1 MILDCVQLNK
11 AFGDNVILKD
21 ASFKIDENEKIALV
35 GVNGCGKTTLLKMII
50 GEEECDQG
58 QIILN
63 KSANIGYLS
72 QNSTLESDLSI
83 YDEVFSTRGDLPE
96 MENSLRIIENEMK
109 TSDADSLEKLM
120 KRYAS
125 INEAFER
132 AGGYEYRSRVVGVL
146 KGMGFKE
153 SDFSKKINVLSGG
166 EKTRV
171 ALGKLLLTPLD
182 LLILDEP
189 TNHLDLDAVAWL
201 EGFLA
206 SYQGA
211 LLLVSHDRY
220 FLNKTVNKVI
230 EIDKAKLR
238 VFKGNYDEYSKK
250 KKELIQAALK
260 AYNNQQREI
269 EKQEK
274 VIEILRSFNREKSIK
289 RAESRV
295 KMLDKIERLEKV
307 DDSEAQMRITFT
319 PTFES
324 GKDVLHVENISKA
337 FDNKV
342 LFENCSFDIYRG
354 DKIALIGE
362 NGAGK
367 TTLIRLVL
375 SQLDADSG
383 LIKFGTNVSVAYFDQ
398 EHAILD
404 KDKTIFEE
412 ISDSYPELNQT
423 KIRNTMAAFMFT
435 DDDVFSKIGY
445 LSGGE
450 QGRVAL
456 AKLMLSNANFLILD
470 EPTNHLD
477 ILSKE
482 ILEEAVKN
490 YEGTVL
496 YISHDRYFINQTA
509 ERIFHLNNK
518 DIFQFMGNYD
528 EFIEKTKNS
537 DSINI
542 KENNNISKTTDSKES
557 WLKAKEESTN
567 KRKIENS
574 INKIQKRLDEIEL
587 KKNELNELLNSAEYA
602 SSYSKLNEITL
613 ELQKLTEEEDSLFEE
628 WDKLSQ
634 D

>member
-1 MILDCVQLNK
+1 MLLECAQLEK
-11 AFGDNVILKD
+11 SFGDNVIVKD
-21 ASFKIDENEKIALV
+21 ASFKIEENEKVALV
-35 GVNGCGKTTLLKMII
+35 GINGCGKTTLIRMII
-50 GEEECDQG
+50 GELDQDQG
-58 QIILN
+58 QIIIN
-63 KSANIGYLS
+63 KNANIGYLS
-72 QNSTLESDLSI
+72 QNSTLESELTVFE
-83 YDEVFSTRGDLPE
+83 EVFSTRSDLPE
-96 MENSLRIIENEMK
+96 MELTLRNIENDMK
-109 TSDADSLEKLM
+109 NASDDELERLM

-132 AGGYEYRSRVVGVL
+132 AGGYEYKSRVIGVL
-146 KGMGFKE
+146 KGMGFDE
-153 SDFSKKINVLSGG
+153 ADYSKKINVLSGG

-171 ALGKLLLTPLD
+171 ALGKLLLTSLD

-206 SYQGA
+206 AYQGA

-220 FLNKTVNKVI
+220 FLNKTVSKVI
-230 EIDKAKLR
+230 EIDNGKLR
-238 VFKGNYDEYSKK
+238 TFKGNYDEYSRKK
-250 KKELIQAALK
+250 RELIQSAIK

-274 VIEILRSFNREKSIK
+274 VIETLRRFNREKSIK
-289 RAESRV
+289 RAESRE
-295 KMLDKIERLEKV
+295 KLLDKIERLDKV
-307 DDSEAQMRITFT
+307 EENTAQMRISFT
-319 PTFES
+319 PTYES

-337 FDNKV
+337 FDDNV
-342 LFENCSFDIYRG
+342 LFTECSFDIYRG

-367 TTLIRLVL
+367 TTLIKLL
-375 SQLDADSG
+375 LNQLPADTG

-404 KDKTIFEE
+404 KDKTIFQE

-435 DDDVFSKIGY
+435 EDDVFSKIGY

-477 ILSKE
+477 IMSKE
-482 ILEEAVKN
+482 ILEEAVNN
-490 YEGTVL
+490 YEGTIL

-509 ERIFHLNNK
+509 QRIFHLDNRS
-518 DIFQFMGNYD
+518 ICQFTGNYD
-528 EFIEKTKNS
+528 EFIEKTKNPVT
-537 DSINI
+537 
-542 KENNNISKTTDSKES
+542 ISKDNNARTEKISDSKES
-557 WLKAKEESTN
+557 WLKAKEDSN
-567 KRKIENS
+567 QRRKTENA
-574 INKIQKRLDEIEL
+574 INKIQKRLDEIEER
-587 KKNELNELLNSAEYA
+587 KNELNEMLNLDEVATN
-602 SSYSKLNEITL
+602 YSRLNEITS
-613 ELQKLTEEEDSLFEE
+613 EIQALTEEEDQLFEQ
-628 WDKLSQ
+628 WDSLS
-634 D
+634 

>member
-1 MILDCVQLNK
+1 MLLDCVQLEK
-11 AFGDNVILKD
+11 SFADNLIVKD
-21 ASFKIDENEKIALV
+21 ASFKIEENEKVALV
-35 GVNGCGKTTLLKMII
+35 GVNGCGKTTLIKMII
-50 GEEECDQG
+50 GELDSDKG
-58 QIILN
+58 QIIIN
-63 KSANIGYLS
+63 KNANIGYLS
-72 QNSTLESDLSI
+72 QNSSLESSLSV
-83 YDEVFSTRGDLPE
+83 YEEVFSTRSDLPE
-96 MENSLRIIENEMK
+96 MENSLRTIEQDMNVASGDE
-109 TSDADSLEKLM
+109 LERLM
-120 KRYAS
+120 KRYATLS
-125 INEAFER
+125 EAFER

-146 KGMGFKE
+146 KGMGFDE
-153 SDFSKKINVLSGG
+153 TDFTKKINVLSGG

-171 ALGKLLLTPLD
+171 ALGKLLLMPLD

-189 TNHLDLDAVAWL
+189 TNHLDLEAVAWL

-230 EIDKAKLR
+230 EIDNAKLR
-238 VFKGNYDEYSKK
+238 TFKGNYDEYSKK
-250 KKELIQAALK
+250 KKELISAAIK

-274 VIEILRSFNREKSIK
+274 VIETLRSFNREKSIK

-307 DDSEAQMRITFT
+307 EENTSQMRISFT
-319 PTFES
+319 PTYES
-324 GKDVLHVENISKA
+324 GKDVLHVENVAKA
-337 FDNKV
+337 FDKNV
-342 LFENCSFDIYRG
+342 LFTDCSFNIYRG

-367 TTLIRLVL
+367 TTLIKLL
-375 SQLDADSG
+375 LGQCAADQG

-435 DDDVFSKIGY
+435 EDDVFSKIGY

-482 ILEEAVKN
+482 ILEEAVKS
-490 YEGTVL
+490 YEGTIL

-509 ERIFHLNNK
+509 TRIFQLSEK
-518 DIFQFMGNYD
+518 KISQFVGNYD

-537 DSINI
+537 DNI
-542 KENNNISKTTDSKES
+542 AVEKNSGKLKMTDSKES
-557 WLKAKEESTN
+557 WLKQKEESNN
-567 KRKIENS
+567 KRKTENA
-574 INKIQKRLDEIEL
+574 IKKIQKRLDEIESR
-587 KKNELNELLNSAEYA
+587 KNELNEMLNQEDIA
-602 SSYSKLNEITL
+602 SSYSKLNEITNEIN
-613 ELQKLTEEEDSLFEE
+613 ELTIEEDRLFEE
-628 WDKLSQ
+628 WDSLS
-634 D
+634 

>member
-1 MILDCVQLNK
+1 MILDCIQVEK
-11 AFGDNVILKD
+11 SFADNLIIKD
-21 ASFKIDENEKIALV
+21 ASFKIEENEKVALV
-35 GVNGCGKTTLLKMII
+35 GVNGCGKTTLIKMII
-50 GEEECDQG
+50 GEEDIDKG
-58 QIILN
+58 QILIN

-72 QNSTLESDLSI
+72 QNSSPESELSI
-83 YDEVFSTRGDLPE
+83 YDEVFSTRADLPE
-96 MENSLRIIENEMK
+96 MENTLRSIEQEMN
-109 TSDADSLEKLM
+109 TVGGSDLERLM

-125 INEAFER
+125 LSEAFER

-146 KGMGFKE
+146 KGMGFDE
-153 SDFSKKINVLSGG
+153 SDFTKKINVLSGG

-171 ALGKLLLTPLD
+171 ALGKLLLMPLD

-189 TNHLDLDAVAWL
+189 TNHLDLEAVAWL

-220 FLNKTVNKVI
+220 FLNKTVSKVI
-230 EIDKAKLR
+230 EIDNAKLR

-250 KKELIQAALK
+250 KKELISAAIK

-274 VIEILRSFNREKSIK
+274 VIETLRSFNREKSIK

-307 DDSEAQMRITFT
+307 EENTAQMRITFT
-319 PTFES
+319 PTYES
-324 GKDVLHVENISKA
+324 GKDVLHVENISKS
-337 FDNKV
+337 FGENL
-342 LFENCSFDIYRG
+342 LFTDCTFDIYRG

-367 TTLIRLVL
+367 TTLIKMLL
-375 SQLDADSG
+375 GQCEADNG
-383 LIKFGTNVSVAYFDQ
+383 LIKFGTNVKIAYFDQ

-435 DDDVFSKIGY
+435 EDDVFSKIGV

-477 ILSKE
+477 IMSKE
-482 ILEEAVKN
+482 ILEEAVKS
-490 YEGTVL
+490 YEGTIL

-518 DIFQFMGNYD
+518 AISQFVGNYD
-528 EFIEKTKNS
+528 EFMEKTKVSDNISVIRS
-537 DSINI
+537 DSGE
-542 KENNNISKTTDSKES
+542 KMTDSKES
-557 WLKAKEESTN
+557 WLKQKEENNN
-567 KRKIENS
+567 KRKTENA
-574 INKIQKRLDEIEL
+574 IKKIQKRLDEIEL
-587 KKNELNELLNSAEYA
+587 RKNELNEMLNDDSIA
-602 SSYSKLNEITL
+602 SSYSKLNEITT
-613 ELQKLTEEEDSLFEE
+613 EINDLTVEEDELFEQ
-628 WDKLSQ
+628 WDSLS
-634 D
+634 

>member
-1 MILDCVQLNK
+1 MLLDCVQLEK
-11 AFGDNVILKD
+11 SFADNLIVKD
-21 ASFKIDENEKIALV
+21 ASFKIEENEKVALV
-35 GVNGCGKTTLLKMII
+35 GINGCGKTTLIRMII
-50 GEEECDQG
+50 GEMEADGG
-58 QIILN
+58 QIIIN
-63 KSANIGYLS
+63 KNANIGYLS
-72 QNSTLESDLSI
+72 QNSSLESNLSI
-83 YDEVFSTRGDLPE
+83 YEEVFSTRSDLPE
-96 MENSLRIIENEMK
+96 MENSLRSIEQEMNIA
-109 TSDADSLEKLM
+109 SGDELERLM
-120 KRYAS
+120 KRYS
-125 INEAFER
+125 VLSEGFER

-146 KGMGFKE
+146 KGMGFDE
-153 SDFSKKINVLSGG
+153 SDFTKKIDVLSGG

-171 ALGKLLLTPLD
+171 ALGKLLLMPLD

-189 TNHLDLDAVAWL
+189 TNHLDLEAVAWL

-220 FLNKTVNKVI
+220 FLNKTVSKVI
-230 EIDKAKLR
+230 EIDNGKLR
-238 VFKGNYDEYSKK
+238 SFKGNYDEYSKK
-250 KKELIQAALK
+250 KKELIATAIK

-274 VIEILRSFNREKSIK
+274 VIETLRSFNREKSIK

-307 DDSEAQMRITFT
+307 EENTAQMQISFK
-319 PTFES
+319 PNYES

-337 FDNKV
+337 FDENL
-342 LFENCSFDIYRG
+342 LFSDCSFDIYRG

-367 TTLIRLVL
+367 TTLVKLL
-375 SQLDADSG
+375 LGQCEADSG
-383 LIKFGTNVSVAYFDQ
+383 LVKFGTNVSVAYFDQ

-404 KDKTIFEE
+404 KDKTIFQE

-477 ILSKE
+477 IMSKE
-482 ILEEAVKN
+482 ILEEAVKS
-490 YEGTVL
+490 YEGTIL

-509 ERIFHLNNK
+509 TRIFKLSDK
-518 DIFQFMGNYD
+518 KITQFAGNYD
-528 EFIEKTKNS
+528 EFIEKTKNPV
-537 DSINI
+537 NI
-542 KENNNISKTTDSKES
+542 TDDKNANKPKLTDSKES
-557 WLKAKEESTN
+557 WLKQKEESNN
-567 KRKIENS
+567 KRKIENA

-587 KKNELNELLNSAEYA
+587 RKITLNEMLNREDIA
-602 SSYSKLNEITL
+602 SSYSKLNEITE
-613 ELQKLTEEEDSLFEE
+613 ELNELSIEEDSLFEE
-628 WDKLSQ
+628 WDSLS
-634 D
+634 

>member
-1 MILDCVQLNK
+1 MLLDCVQLEK
-11 AFGDNVILKD
+11 SFADNLIVKD
-21 ASFKIDENEKIALV
+21 ASFKIEENEKVALV
-35 GVNGCGKTTLLKMII
+35 GVNGCGKTTLIKMII
-50 GEEECDQG
+50 GELDSDKG
-58 QIILN
+58 QIIIN
-63 KSANIGYLS
+63 KNANIGYLS
-72 QNSTLESDLSI
+72 QNSSLESSLSV
-83 YDEVFSTRGDLPE
+83 YEEVFSTRSDLPE
-96 MENSLRIIENEMK
+96 MENSLRTIEQDMNVASGDE
-109 TSDADSLEKLM
+109 LERLM
-120 KRYAS
+120 KRYATLS
-125 INEAFER
+125 EAFER

-146 KGMGFKE
+146 KGMGFDE
-153 SDFSKKINVLSGG
+153 TDFTKKINVLSGG

-171 ALGKLLLTPLD
+171 ALGKLLLMPLD

-189 TNHLDLDAVAWL
+189 TNHLDLEAVAWL

-230 EIDKAKLR
+230 EIDNAKLR
-238 VFKGNYDEYSKK
+238 TFKGNYDEYSKK
-250 KKELIQAALK
+250 KKELISAAIK

-274 VIEILRSFNREKSIK
+274 VIETLRSFNREKSIK

-307 DDSEAQMRITFT
+307 EENTSQMRISFT
-319 PTFES
+319 PTYES
-324 GKDVLHVENISKA
+324 GKDVLHVENVSKA
-337 FDNKV
+337 FDENV
-342 LFENCSFDIYRG
+342 LFTDCSFDIYRG

-367 TTLIRLVL
+367 TTLIKLL
-375 SQLDADSG
+375 LGQCAADQG

-435 DDDVFSKIGY
+435 EDDVFSKIGY

-482 ILEEAVKN
+482 ILEEAVKS
-490 YEGTVL
+490 YEGTIL

-509 ERIFHLNNK
+509 TRIFQLSEK
-518 DIFQFMGNYD
+518 KISQFVGNYD

-537 DSINI
+537 DNI
-542 KENNNISKTTDSKES
+542 AVEKNSGKLKMTDSKES
-557 WLKAKEESTN
+557 WLKQKEESNN
-567 KRKIENS
+567 KRKTENA
-574 INKIQKRLDEIEL
+574 IKKIQKRLDEIESR
-587 KKNELNELLNSAEYA
+587 KNELNEMLNQEDIA
-602 SSYSKLNEITL
+602 SSYSKLNEITNEIN
-613 ELQKLTEEEDSLFEE
+613 ELTIEEDRLFEE
-628 WDKLSQ
+628 WDSLS
-634 D
+634 

>member
-1 MILDCVQLNK
+1 MLLDCIQVEK
-11 AFGDNVILKD
+11 SFADNMIVKD
-21 ASFKIDENEKIALV
+21 ASFKIEENEKVALV
-35 GVNGCGKTTLLKMII
+35 GINGCGKTTLIRMIV
-50 GEEECDQG
+50 GELDCDQG
-58 QIILN
+58 QILISKN
-63 KSANIGYLS
+63 ANIGYLS
-72 QNSTLESDLSI
+72 QNSSLESNLTV
-83 YDEVFSTRGDLPE
+83 YEEVFSTRGDLPE
-96 MENSLRIIENEMK
+96 MENTLRTIEQEMNNSEGNE
-109 TSDADSLEKLM
+109 LERLM

-125 INEAFER
+125 VNEAFER
-132 AGGYEYRSRVVGVL
+132 AGGYEYKSRVVGVL
-146 KGMGFKE
+146 KGMGFSE
-153 SDFSKKINVLSGG
+153 DEFGKKVSVLSGG
-166 EKTRV
+166 EKTRI

-220 FLNKTVNKVI
+220 FLNKTVSKVI
-230 EIDKAKLR
+230 EIDNGKLR
-238 VFKGNYDEYSKK
+238 TFKGNYDEYSRK
-250 KKELIQAALK
+250 KKELISAAVK

-274 VIEILRSFNREKSIK
+274 VIETLRSFNREKSIK

-307 DDSEAQMRITFT
+307 EENTAQMKITFT
-319 PTFES
+319 PTYES
-324 GKDVLHVENISKA
+324 GKDVLHVENVSKA
-337 FDNKV
+337 FGENV
-342 LFENCSFDIYRG
+342 LFTDCSFDIYRG

-367 TTLIRLVL
+367 TTLVKMLL
-375 SQLDADSG
+375 GQCGADNG

-482 ILEEAVKN
+482 ILEEAVKS
-490 YEGTVL
+490 YEGTIL

-509 ERIFHLNNK
+509 ERIFHLSNQKIN
-518 DIFQFMGNYD
+518 QFVGNYD

-537 DSINI
+537 VNVSVEKNTNI
-542 KENNNISKTTDSKES
+542 VKMTDSKES
-557 WLKAKEESTN
+557 WLKQKEENNN
-567 KRKIENS
+567 KRKTENA
-574 INKIQKRLDEIEL
+574 IKKIQKRLDEIENR
-587 KKNELNELLNSAEYA
+587 KNELNELLNREDIA
-602 SSYSKLNEITL
+602 SSYSKLNEITTEID
-613 ELQKLTEEEDSLFEE
+613 ELTVEEDDLFEQ
-628 WDKLSQ
+628 WDSLS
-634 D
+634 

>member
-1 MILDCVQLNK
+1 MLLECAQLEK
-11 AFGDNVILKD
+11 SFGDNVIVKD
-21 ASFKIDENEKIALV
+21 ASFKIEENEKVALV
-35 GVNGCGKTTLLKMII
+35 GINGCGKTTLIRMII
-50 GEEECDQG
+50 GELDQDQG
-58 QIILN
+58 QIIIN
-63 KSANIGYLS
+63 KNANIGYLS
-72 QNSTLESDLSI
+72 QNSTLESELTVFE
-83 YDEVFSTRGDLPE
+83 EVFSTRSDLPE
-96 MENSLRIIENEMK
+96 MERTLRNIENDMK
-109 TSDADSLEKLM
+109 NASDDELERLM

-132 AGGYEYRSRVVGVL
+132 AGGYEYKSRVIGVL
-146 KGMGFKE
+146 KGMGFDE
-153 SDFSKKINVLSGG
+153 ADYSKKINVLSGG

-206 SYQGA
+206 AYQGA

-220 FLNKTVNKVI
+220 FLNKTVSKVI
-230 EIDKAKLR
+230 EIDNGKLR
-238 VFKGNYDEYSKK
+238 TFKGNYDEYSKK
-250 KKELIQAALK
+250 KRELIQSAIK

-274 VIEILRSFNREKSIK
+274 VIETLRRFNREKSIK
-289 RAESRV
+289 RAESRE
-295 KMLDKIERLEKV
+295 KLLDKIERLDKV
-307 DDSEAQMRITFT
+307 EENTAQMRISFT
-319 PTFES
+319 PTYES

-337 FDNKV
+337 FDDNV
-342 LFENCSFDIYRG
+342 LFTECSFDIYRG

-367 TTLIRLVL
+367 TTLIKLL
-375 SQLDADSG
+375 LNQLAADTG

-404 KDKTIFEE
+404 KDKTIFQE

-435 DDDVFSKIGY
+435 EDDVFSKIGY

-477 ILSKE
+477 IMSKE
-482 ILEEAVKN
+482 ILEEAVNN
-490 YEGTVL
+490 YEGTIL
-496 YISHDRYFINQTA
+496 YISHDRYFINKTA
-509 ERIFHLNNK
+509 HRIFHLNNK
-518 DIFQFMGNYD
+518 SIFQFTGNYD
-528 EFIEKTKNS
+528 EFIEKTKNPVTIS
-537 DSINI
+537 
-542 KENNNISKTTDSKES
+542 KENTSRTEKISDSKES
-557 WLKAKEESTN
+557 WLKAKEDSN
-567 KRKIENS
+567 QRRKTENA
-574 INKIQKRLDEIEL
+574 INKIQKRLDEIEER
-587 KKNELNELLNSAEYA
+587 KNELNEMLNLDEVATN
-602 SSYSKLNEITL
+602 YSRLNEITS
-613 ELQKLTEEEDSLFEE
+613 EIQALTEEEDQLFEQ
-628 WDKLSQ
+628 WDSLS
-634 D
+634 